1 MKKYIFLSGF
11 IMICLLILS
20 IKPSYGLESIN
31 NVPININSQDFLSY
45 VKENNIINIKRI
57 CVNEYCDNLRGSTI
71 DKAFANFSQKYQTYL
86 KETISEEAS
95 LESYLKGFQITKI
108 EILG

>member
-1 MKKYIFLSGF
+1 MKKYVFLVGF
-11 IMICLLILS
+11 IMVCLLIMN

-31 NVPININSQDFLSY
+31 NLDLNINSQDFLNY
-45 VKENNIINIKRI
+45 IKENNIINIKRI
-57 CVNEYCDNLRGSTI
+57 CANDYCDNLRGSSI
-71 DKAFANFSQKYQTYL
+71 EKAFESFSKDYQNYL

-108 EILG
+108 EILS